1 MNYDN
6 YYKNGGMTKEE
17 SISAIALRIGARKEA
32 VAKFVEEN
40 DIDTNKMNS
49 DLKSGKVY
57 FMDIITAIVG
67 KPNNK
72 YQKEIIKKY
81 GSKMA
86 MGGKTQGYD
95 DREDERLGMDY
106 GKIAGKDFV
115 GSHSRMEHSRRD
127 DARFEERMAKGGEL
141 TYDDF
146 IVGDFYSNSSEGGKF
161 KFVGKDESGRLRFE
175 DSKGINRIFSP
186 KRMNKY
192 ADGGMMARGG
202 KIDEKEKLSNISYQL
217 INTTESFK
225 KNNPEAYSRMKD
237 AYKAQFIKV
246 YGKDEYAKRH
256 IMADGGM
263 MAMGGE
269 IVKLESVG
277 TAIDTKT
284 KMTYPILSSG
294 EVDLDDDGVYLS
306 QVTDEWMQS
315 LSKKDRDVINAIKK
329 HENGGMMADGGEL
342 TYDDFMVGDFYSNSS
357 EGGKFKFVGKD
368 ESGRLRFE
376 DSKGINRIFSPK
388 RMNKYA
394 DGGMMARGGYV
405 SKGELVWKKLN
416 KSERMKFLH
425 ENFTPQITPRSQE
438 TLVGKDYNFLPKN
451 VKIVM
456 ESKYANVEDYADG
469 GMMADGGEVF
479 YVRDFYP
486 NYDEDKIVS
495 ILKSNGLR
503 KVRKAKLYGMSNLP
517 QVAVFEGDK
526 SKAQE
531 ILEKEF
537 PDNYISIYEKD
548 WGRKMADGG
557 ETERDTNG
565 MLYALQEHVSS
576 GEIASK
582 TNASKYADIDEI
594 RSKAIQYYME
604 NGDKPYSYAELES
617 VLKKFDHTK
626 YAKGGRVYKD
636 WTGSNSK
643 ETWGQENLY
652 PKYNNTLDLIADVS
666 DYYKEL
672 SKDVNENFS
681 DEQKNDMIEVLKT
694 GKKTFNDGA
703 TLKFANGGRIQEED
717 DYLLGYEPYFE
728 KNVPIA
734 SIDRENKIVR
744 PTSGYFPKHPMSKK
758 AINWAKKHGYDYIA
772 DGKKYDDGGETERKA
787 EALKTAVEIA
797 TMAYNNGVRASDMS
811 FEDFSDRI
819 FGLSNTS
826 YPIVDLRLAYQSMKN
841 ANYAEGGYIDE
852 DGLHELARLVMD
864 SIDYTVNISLD
875 EFIKEVSM
883 TGYQRELCMYVL
895 NMFNEYENPKPR
907 LGEVE
912 EFRLVREG
920 MFEYIKNYYLNEYPH
935 DNLGADINPKADFD
949 GLLMVLNEGDDV
961 YEYLDVSDSLVRERV
976 FEKLANIM
984 GVEYNVIYDMWLSSD
999 DKFKQGGIMANGG
1012 KIAKDV
1018 VKDKIYFMYQKF
1030 KLGMGDV
1037 FATILPENPN
1047 GGKIKYGLHI
1057 RDVINN
1063 PSRTQK
1069 YNTQIFE
1076 LDAPYYPD
1084 PNGGIRYAMNH
1095 PYGDD
1100 KFEAISMG
1108 NHLLVVEL
1116 PSKGRR
1122 GLSDMIYDI
1131 LYKQKNYDISNVNSQ
1146 DKNILPNGYP
1156 NFFLNDLFVFKGNM
1170 FNLMRLMDRI
1180 ESEFKYK
1187 GNKLYK
1193 DKTPYKMTIIWN
1205 IPELRNYDNKITTP
1219 ATYIPI
1225 LEIENELEGN
1235 SKKFEVG
1242 GIIEDQYVGRTAE
1255 DIWDSLSQN
1264 QRSHFIYDHAIEIEM
1279 LNDKNYDDSSNEFPK
1294 EMTSEFVKKAYRSD
1308 WKELDEVIQ
1317 NRFANHVR
1325 KGEYAKGGYMA
1336 DGGGVGEIKVGD
1348 KVIITTKNLGKQ
1360 YEGMLGEITPTK
1372 LLNNKFSIKLE
1383 NGMTMAFDKGEFRHN
1398 SVNPKYAK
1406 GGMMA
1411 DGGEIK
1417 VINLSDDDKL
1427 NYFIK
1432 KQELVE
1438 KQDPEDDD
1446 YTFIYDM
1453 LTTTYNGKKFYSL
1466 GYDAFNKGRV
1476 FSLEEAKKNAKI
1488 ITDSQLGQKWDV
1500 IIKEV
1505 GGAFG
1510 EQDFTKK
1517 QYVVMTS
1524 PLFPREMLRE
1534 MRDTL
1539 KYAKGGMMADGG
1551 MMAKGGEIG
1560 SMIIYKGRKTKI
1572 LDAYKDK
1579 AFGDRMVYRVNTPIY
1594 ENIKN
1599 SPMTKTIIT
1608 QDENGEYRKIERSD
1622 YVDRMAKGGEISEQ
1636 NKINKKVLALVQKAN
1651 IDSKLEF
1658 GQLVVSA
1665 LTDANAHS
1673 EVRKFI
1679 SIIEKKP
1686 EWAEKPKEIDMKLPR
1701 EEYEKQRAKTVYSS
1715 KYYDANEE
1723 INDLGIKIANMF
1735 GWDFEGILD
1744 SLIFASEMSGRK
1756 DVAQV
1761 LEKLNTDDDKQDVTK
1776 NKWDYTDV
1784 DDIEYVVVKDKSGKE
1799 LKFAG
1804 KHVLSGVHDLL
1815 EKGGKLSE
1823 KGKYY
1828 SKDNVVSVVVGGKNI
1843 IDKNTV
1849 SGVWIM
1855 KDAKPIADDVADMK
1869 IGKTTIRKGF
1879 NGWVGKTMVDN
1890 FKGFDWDITTIKTSR
1905 GDLVTTAQGG
1915 KSQDNNGYKS
1925 FSFMLFQDPNFRLKS
1940 SRPARVT
1947 DKVVS
1952 AQHEEALK
1960 EFKERQE
1967 EIAEMV
1973 DQIQA
1978 KKKMADGGAI
1988 GFDALAKK
1996 VAKNYEGDD
2005 VKKEFQKEY
2014 GKTYDKKEA
2023 EEVGK
2028 KVAAKV
2034 YRQQK
2039 AKGKMAKGGETSNY
2053 RTNSKLARISA
2064 KAKEIRKA
2072 NEPWRDA
2079 FKRAKTMIG

>member
-81 GSKMA
+81 SSKMA

-127 DARFEERMAKGGEL
+127 DARFEERMARGGKIDEKEKLSNISYQLINTTDSFKKNNPEAYSRMKDEYKAQFIKVYGKDEYAKRHMMADGGMMAEGGFVVISDKDGYWYIMSTPVSQSMAKELLNMTTIPRGEVGKVVTLEEAKNHKKVIGRKYLKMADGGEL

-161 KFVGKDESGRLRFE
+161 KFVGKDELGRLRFE

-186 KRMNKY
+186 KGMNKY
-192 ADGGMMARGG
+192 A
-202 KIDEKEKLSNISYQL
+202 
-217 INTTESFK
+217 
-225 KNNPEAYSRMKD
+225 
-237 AYKAQFIKV
+237 
-246 YGKDEYAKRH
+246 KRH
-256 IMADGGM
+256 
-263 MAMGGE
+263 
-269 IVKLESVG
+269 
-277 TAIDTKT
+277 
-284 KMTYPILSSG
+284 
-294 EVDLDDDGVYLS
+294 
-306 QVTDEWMQS
+306 
-315 LSKKDRDVINAIKK
+315 
-329 HENGGMMADGGEL
+329 MMADGGEIEAKKRL
-342 TYDDFMVGDFYSNSS
+342 EELREVLRSEDMSYSELLDLQSLAKYIDKDDVELLEAAGVPEFDDDEYANGGYMAEGGENKLSYEEFEETLQEYEVEGGFGKTLEKGYRMYYLPNSS
-357 EGGKFKFVGKD
+357 PYLNTKFKHRNKKKAYQ
-368 ESGRLRFE
+368 EYLKMNKM
-376 DSKGINRIFSPK
+376 SKG
-388 RMNKYA
+388 
-394 DGGMMARGGYV
+394 GM
-405 SKGELVWKKLN
+405 
-416 KSERMKFLH
+416 
-425 ENFTPQITPRSQE
+425 
-438 TLVGKDYNFLPKN
+438 
-451 VKIVM
+451 
-456 ESKYANVEDYADG
+456 
-469 GMMADGGEVF
+469 
-479 YVRDFYP
+479 
-486 NYDEDKIVS
+486 
-495 ILKSNGLR
+495 
-503 KVRKAKLYGMSNLP
+503 
-517 QVAVFEGDK
+517 
-526 SKAQE
+526 
-531 ILEKEF
+531 
-537 PDNYISIYEKD
+537 
-548 WGRKMADGG
+548 MADGG

-626 YAKGGRVYKD
+626 YA
-636 WTGSNSK
+636 
-643 ETWGQENLY
+643 
-652 PKYNNTLDLIADVS
+652 
-666 DYYKEL
+666 
-672 SKDVNENFS
+672 
-681 DEQKNDMIEVLKT
+681 
-694 GKKTFNDGA
+694 
-703 TLKFANGGRIQEED
+703 
-717 DYLLGYEPYFE
+717 
-728 KNVPIA
+728 
-734 SIDRENKIVR
+734 
-744 PTSGYFPKHPMSKK
+744 
-758 AINWAKKHGYDYIA
+758 
-772 DGKKYDDGGETERKA
+772 DGGETERKA

-920 MFEYIKNYYLNEYPH
+920 MFEYIKNYYLNEYPT
-935 DNLGADINPKADFD
+935 DDLGADINPKADFD

-961 YEYLDVSDSLVRERV
+961 YEYLGVTDSLVRERV

-984 GVEYNVIYDMWLSSD
+984 GVEYNTIYDMWLSSD

-1012 KIAKDV
+1012 KIAKDD

-1057 RDVINN
+1057 RDVVNN

-1076 LDAPYYPD
+1076 LDSPYYPD
-1084 PNGGIRYAMNH
+1084 SNGGIRYAQNH
-1095 PYGDD
+1095 PYDVY
-1100 KFEAISMG
+1100 KFKAIGMG

-1122 GLSDMIYDI
+1122 GLSDLIYDI
-1131 LYKQKNYDISNVNSQ
+1131 LYKQKNYDINNINNQ
-1146 DKNILPNGYP
+1146 DKNILPNDYP
-1156 NFFLNDLFVFKGNM
+1156 NFFLNDLFVFKGDM

-1205 IPELRNYDNKITTP
+1205 IPELRDYNNKITTP

-1225 LEIENELEGN
+1225 VEIENELEGN

-1255 DIWDSLSQN
+1255 DIWDSLSKL
-1264 QRSHFIYDHAIEIEM
+1264 QRYHFIDDHALEIEM
-1279 LNDKNYDDSSNEFPK
+1279 LKDENYDFNSDKFPESISNDL
-1294 EMTSEFVKKAYRSD
+1294 VKKSVRSD

-1325 KGEYAKGGYMA
+1325 KGEYAKGG
-1336 DGGGVGEIKVGD
+1336 
-1348 KVIITTKNLGKQ
+1348 
-1360 YEGMLGEITPTK
+1360 
-1372 LLNNKFSIKLE
+1372 
-1383 NGMTMAFDKGEFRHN
+1383 
-1398 SVNPKYAK
+1398 
-1406 GGMMA
+1406 MMA
-1411 DGGEIK
+1411 DGGEI
-1417 VINLSDDDKL
+1417 
-1427 NYFIK
+1427 
-1432 KQELVE
+1432 
-1438 KQDPEDDD
+1438 
-1446 YTFIYDM
+1446 
-1453 LTTTYNGKKFYSL
+1453 
-1466 GYDAFNKGRV
+1466 
-1476 FSLEEAKKNAKI
+1476 
-1488 ITDSQLGQKWDV
+1488 
-1500 IIKEV
+1500 
-1505 GGAFG
+1505 
-1510 EQDFTKK
+1510 
-1517 QYVVMTS
+1517 
-1524 PLFPREMLRE
+1524 
-1534 MRDTL
+1534 
-1539 KYAKGGMMADGG
+1539 
-1551 MMAKGGEIG
+1551 G
-1560 SMIIYKGRKTKI
+1560 SMITYKGRKTKI

-1579 AFGDRMVYRVNTPIY
+1579 AFGDRMVYKVNTPLY

-1744 SLIFASEMSGRK
+1744 SLIFASKMSGRN
-1756 DVAQV
+1756 DVAEV
-1761 LEKLNTDDDKQDVTK
+1761 LEKLNTDDDKQDATK

-1784 DDIEYVVVKDKSGKE
+1784 DDIEYVVVKDNSGKE

-1828 SKDNVVSVVVGGKNI
+1828 AKDNVVSVVVGGKNI

-1925 FSFMLFQDPNFRLKS
+1925 FSFMLFQDPNIRLKV

-1996 VAKNYEGDD
+1996 VAKNYEGDK
-2005 VKKEFQKEY
+2005 VKKQYQDEY

-2079 FKRAKTMIG
+2079 FKRAKAMIG

>member
-40 DIDTNKMNS
+40 DIDTKKMNS

-95 DREDERLGMDY
+95 DREDERVGMDY

-141 TYDDF
+141 TDDDF
-146 IVGDFYSNSSEGGKF
+146 I
-161 KFVGKDESGRLRFE
+161 
-175 DSKGINRIFSP
+175 
-186 KRMNKY
+186 
-192 ADGGMMARGG
+192 
-202 KIDEKEKLSNISYQL
+202 
-217 INTTESFK
+217 
-225 KNNPEAYSRMKD
+225 
-237 AYKAQFIKV
+237 
-246 YGKDEYAKRH
+246 
-256 IMADGGM
+256 
-263 MAMGGE
+263 
-269 IVKLESVG
+269 
-277 TAIDTKT
+277 
-284 KMTYPILSSG
+284 
-294 EVDLDDDGVYLS
+294 
-306 QVTDEWMQS
+306 
-315 LSKKDRDVINAIKK
+315 
-329 HENGGMMADGGEL
+329 
-342 TYDDFMVGDFYSNSS
+342 VGDFYSNSS

-405 SKGELVWKKLN
+405 SKGELVWKKLR

-438 TLVGKDYNFLPKN
+438 TLVDKDYNFLPKN

-469 GMMADGGEVF
+469 GMMAEGGEVY

-526 SKAQE
+526 NKAQE

-582 TNASKYADIDEI
+582 TNASKYSDIDEI

-643 ETWGQENLY
+643 ENWGQENLY
-652 PKYNNTLDLIADVS
+652 PKYNNSLDLIADVS

-672 SKDVNENFS
+672 SKDVSQNFS

-920 MFEYIKNYYLNEYPH
+920 MFEYIKNYYLNEYPT
-935 DNLGADINPKADFD
+935 DDLGADINPKADFD

-961 YEYLDVSDSLVRERV
+961 YEYLGVTDSLVRERV

-1012 KIAKDV
+1012 KIAKDD

-1057 RDVINN
+1057 RDVVNN

-1084 PNGGIRYAMNH
+1084 SNGGIRYAQNH
-1095 PYGDD
+1095 PYDVY
-1100 KFEAISMG
+1100 KFKAIGMG

-1122 GLSDMIYDI
+1122 GLSDLIYDI
-1131 LYKQKNYDISNVNSQ
+1131 LYKQKNYDINNINNQ
-1146 DKNILPNGYP
+1146 DKNILPKDYP
-1156 NFFLNDLFVFKGNM
+1156 NFFLNDLFVFKGDM

-1205 IPELRNYDNKITTP
+1205 IPELRDYNNKITTP

-1225 LEIENELEGN
+1225 VEIENELEGN

-1242 GIIEDQYVGRTAE
+1242 GAIENQYEGRTPE
-1255 DIWDSLSQN
+1255 DIWDSLDRD
-1264 QRSHFIYDHAIEIEM
+1264 QRYHFIDDHALQIEM
-1279 LNDKNYDDSSNEFPK
+1279 LQDKNYDFNSDKFPESISNDL
-1294 EMTSEFVKKAYRSD
+1294 VKKSMRSD
-1308 WKELDEVIQ
+1308 WKDLDETIQ

-1325 KGEYAKGGYMA
+1325 TGEYAKGG
-1336 DGGGVGEIKVGD
+1336 EIRSQKEFNNLVEE
-1348 KVIITTKNLGKQ
+1348 KRRLVKNLSPKEVAEMWNRNTIGSPNRMTEEEAKMSKAKIYLSDLLVEKELTEAEYNQ
-1360 YEGMLGEITPTK
+1360 Y
-1372 LLNNKFSIKLE
+1372 F
-1383 NGMTMAFDKGEFRHN
+1383 
-1398 SVNPKYAK
+1398 AK

-1411 DGGEIK
+1411 DGGAIENQYEGRTAKDIWESWNHEQK
-1417 VINLSDDDKL
+1417 IHFFIDHKEHTYYNMGGKEFVVSKNDREKYVGMSYDDLPKTVRLMISDH
-1427 NYFIK
+1427 
-1432 KQELVE
+1432 VE
-1438 KQDPEDDD
+1438 E
-1446 YTFIYDM
+1446 
-1453 LTTTYNGKKFYSL
+1453 
-1466 GYDAFNKGRV
+1466 
-1476 FSLEEAKKNAKI
+1476 
-1488 ITDSQLGQKWDV
+1488 GQ
-1500 IIKEV
+1500 
-1505 GGAFG
+1505 
-1510 EQDFTKK
+1510 
-1517 QYVVMTS
+1517 
-1524 PLFPREMLRE
+1524 
-1534 MRDTL
+1534 
-1539 KYAKGGMMADGG
+1539 YAN
-1551 MMAKGGEIG
+1551 GGEIG
-1560 SMIIYKGRKTKI
+1560 SMITYKGRKTKI

-1579 AFGDRMVYRVNTPIY
+1579 AFGDRMVYKVNTPLY

-1622 YVDRMAKGGEISEQ
+1622 YVDKMAKGGEISEQ

-1744 SLIFASEMSGRK
+1744 SLIFASKMSGRN
-1756 DVAQV
+1756 DVAEV
-1761 LEKLNTDDDKQDVTK
+1761 LEKLNTDDDKQDATK

-1799 LKFAG
+1799 LRFAG

-1925 FSFMLFQDPNFRLKS
+1925 FSFMLFQDPNIRLKV

-1996 VAKNYEGDD
+1996 VAKNYEGDK
-2005 VKKEFQKEY
+2005 VKKQYQDEY

-2079 FKRAKTMIG
+2079 FKRAKAMIG